1 MSKFKKAV
9 LDTSLFRR
17 SYVICLFCSNI
28 SFALIPAYL
37 VLVFL
42 FFWGVFLMIYN
53 ERKNHTV
60 LKTRYGIWLLAF
72 VLTSFVTILTH
83 LASSLLYN
91 AYNLIMLLHVAMCFF
106 VFYSVHTEK
115 HLNFRRE
122 LYSICRFIVY
132 CSTVLGI
139 VGLAFLM
146 AEISFE
152 VLWLKFIIF
161 ENRFDGMFVNPNQLG
176 FIAVVAIFCCHM
188 LIKKDF
194 ITISGRE
201 RVSRIWIGSCV
212 AVNAISLLLCDSNG
226 AMILMIGYAIFFVVY
241 KMFGSESKF
250 TVKQIITKSAA
261 CLAAGVVILTSL
273 FFVRNITQAGF
284 VQIMKSTA
292 ESTIVSSDSLTDKI
306 VHDEAAVTFEHENKN
321 LDSGRFKL
329 WKQAAKMF
337 MQNPILGIGK
347 GNIYEYG
354 NRMFEDGIK
363 FSKGYGIL
371 APIMTDFHNGYI
383 TILVCSGII
392 GFVLFC
398 IFGLRFFKHI
408 TMHVFRDD
416 SLKESVLPCMYSFLC
431 AYVIY
436 SFIEVGL
443 LYNINFMVIFF
454 WLILGYT
461 SCFLVKYE
469 PNREL
474 GTFVLFGKTFRRGLI

>member
-1 MSKFKKAV
+1 MSKFKKAI

-17 SYVICLFCSNI
+17 SYVICLFCSNL
-28 SFALIPAYL
+28 SFVLIPAYL
-37 VLVFL
+37 VLAFL
-42 FFWGVFLMIYN
+42 FVWGVFLMIFN
-53 ERKNHTV
+53 AVKHRTV
-60 LKTRYGIWLLAF
+60 LKTRYGLWLFAF
-72 VLTSFVTILTH
+72 VVTSLVTMVIH
-83 LASSLLYN
+83 LASSFLYN
-91 AYNLIMLLHVAMCFF
+91 AYNLIMILHVSMCFF

-132 CSTVLGI
+132 TTTVLGI
-139 VGLAFLM
+139 LGLAFLM

-152 VLWLKFIIF
+152 VLWFKFIVY
-161 ENRFDGMFVNPNQLG
+161 ENRFDGMFINPNILG
-176 FIAVVAIFCCHM
+176 FVSVVGIFCCHM
-188 LIKKDF
+188 LLKKDF
-194 ITISGRE
+194 IAISGRE

-226 AMILMIGYAIFFVVY
+226 ALMLLIAYAIFFVIY

-250 TVKQIITKSAA
+250 TVWQIVTKSAA
-261 CLAAGVVILTSL
+261 CLLAGAVIVMSL

-284 VQIMKSTA
+284 VQIMKTA
-292 ESTIVSSDSLTDKI
+292 SSSTIISSDSITDKI
-306 VHDEAAVTFEHENKN
+306 AHDEAAVTFEHENKN
-321 LDSGRFKL
+321 LDSGRLVL
-329 WKQAAKMF
+329 WKQAAKMY
-337 MQNPILGIGK
+337 MEDPILGIGK

-354 NRMFEDGIK
+354 NRLFEDGIK
-363 FSKGYGIL
+363 FSKSYGML

-383 TILVCSGII
+383 TILVCSGVI

-416 SLKESVLPCMYSFLC
+416 SLHESVLPCMYSFLC
-431 AYVIY
+431 AYLIY
-436 SFIEVGL
+436 SFIEIGL
-443 LYNINFMVIFF
+443 LYNPTFTVMFF

-469 PNREL
+469 PDSEL
-474 GTFVLFGKTFRRGLI
+474 GTFVLFGRTMRRSIL

>member
-28 SFALIPAYL
+28 SFVLIPAYL
-37 VLVFL
+37 VLIFL
-42 FFWGVFLMIYN
+42 FFWGIFLMFYN
-53 ERKNHTV
+53 EYKRHTV
-60 LKTRYGIWLLAF
+60 LRTRYGLWLLAF
-72 VLTSFVTILTH
+72 VLTSLVTIVVH
-83 LASSLLYN
+83 LASSFLYN
-91 AYNLIMLLHVAMCFF
+91 AYNLIMILHVVMCFF

-115 HLNFRRE
+115 QLNFRRE
-122 LYSICRFIVY
+122 LYSVCRFIVY

-139 VGLAFLM
+139 LGLAFLM

-152 VLWLKFIIF
+152 VLWFKFIIF

-176 FIAVVAIFCCHM
+176 FVAVVAIFCSHM
-188 LIKKDF
+188 LLKQDF
-194 ITISGRE
+194 IAISGRE

-226 AMILMIGYAIFFVVY
+226 AMVLMIGYAIFFVIY

-250 TVKQIITKSAA
+250 TVRQIVTKSAA
-261 CLAAGVVILTSL
+261 CLLAGAVIVTAV

-284 VQIMKSTA
+284 VQIMKTA
-292 ESTIVSSDSLTDKI
+292 SESTIVSQDSLTDKI
-306 VHDEAAVTFEHENKN
+306 VHDEAVVTFEHENKN

-337 MQNPILGIGK
+337 MENPILGIGK

-354 NRMFEDGIK
+354 NRMFEEGIK
-363 FSKGYGIL
+363 FSKGYGVL

-408 TMHVFRDD
+408 TVHVFRDD
-416 SLKESVLPCMYSFLC
+416 SLSESVLPCMYSFLC
-431 AYVIY
+431 SYLIY
-436 SFIEVGL
+436 SCFEVGL

-469 PNREL
+469 PDREL
-474 GTFVLFGKTFRRGLI
+474 GTFVLFGKTFRRSIL

>member
-1 MSKFKKAV
+1 MSKFKKA
-9 LDTSLFRR
+9 LTDISLFRR
-17 SYVICLFCSNI
+17 SYIICLFCSNI
-28 SFALIPAYL
+28 SFVLIPAYL

-42 FFWGVFLMIYN
+42 FFWGVFLMVYN
-53 ERKNHTV
+53 EFRYHTV
-60 LKTRYGIWLLAF
+60 RRTRYGMWLLAF
-72 VLTSFVTILTH
+72 VLTSFVTAAVH
-83 LASSLLYN
+83 LASTFLYN
-91 AYNLIMLLHVAMCFF
+91 AYNLIMLLHVAICFF

-115 HLNFRRE
+115 RLNFRRE

-132 CSTVLGI
+132 MTTVLG
-139 VGLAFLM
+139 VAGLAFLM

-152 VLWLKFIIF
+152 VLWFKFIIF
-161 ENRFDGMFVNPNQLG
+161 DNRFDGMFINPNQTG
-176 FIAVVAIFCCHM
+176 FIAVTAIFCCHM
-188 LIKKDF
+188 LMKKDF
-194 ITISGRE
+194 IAISGRE

-226 AMILMIGYAIFFVVY
+226 AMVLMIGYAIFFVIY

-250 TVKQIITKSAA
+250 SVRQIVTKSAA
-261 CLAAGVVILTSL
+261 CLLLGVFIVAAV

-284 VQIMKSTA
+284 VQIMKSTKP
-292 ESTIVSSDSLTDKI
+292 TVIVSDSITDKI
-306 VHDEAAVTFEHENKN
+306 VNDEAVVTFEHENKN

-329 WKQAAKMF
+329 WQQAAKMF
-337 MQNPILGIGK
+337 LENPIIGIGK

-363 FSKGYGIL
+363 FSKSYGAL

-383 TILVCSGII
+383 TILVCSGVV

-398 IFGLRFFKHI
+398 IFGLRFAKHI
-408 TMHVFRDD
+408 TIHVFRDD
-416 SLKESVLPCMYSFLC
+416 SLSESVLPCMYSFLC
-431 AYVIY
+431 SYVIY

-443 LYNINFMVIFF
+443 LYNINFMVLFF

-469 PNREL
+469 PDRTL
-474 GTFVLFGKTFRRGLI
+474 GTFVLFGKTFRRSVI

>member
-28 SFALIPAYL
+28 SFVLIPAYF
-37 VLVFL
+37 VLIFL
-42 FFWGVFLMIYN
+42 FLWGVFLLIYN
-53 ERKNHTV
+53 EAKYCTV
-60 LKTRYGIWLLAF
+60 LKTRYGFWLLAF
-72 VLTSFVTILTH
+72 LLTSLITVIVH
-83 LASSLLYN
+83 LASTFLYN
-91 AYNLIMLLHVAMCFF
+91 AYNLIMLLHMAICFF
-106 VFYSVHTEK
+106 VLYSVHTEK

-132 CSTVLGI
+132 ATTVLGI
-139 VGLAFLM
+139 LGLSFLM

-152 VLWLKFIIF
+152 VLWFKFIVF
-161 ENRFDGMFVNPNQLG
+161 DNRFDGMFINPNQLG
-176 FIAVVAIFCCHM
+176 FIAVVAIFCSHM
-188 LIKKDF
+188 LLKKDF
-194 ITISGRE
+194 ISISGRE

-226 AMILMIGYAIFFVVY
+226 AMILMIGYAIFFVIY

-250 TVKQIITKSAA
+250 SMRQIVTKSAA
-261 CLAAGVVILTSL
+261 CLLAGLVIVASV

-284 VQIMKSTA
+284 VQIMKTA
-292 ESTIVSSDSLTDKI
+292 SASKIVSTDSLTDKI
-306 VHDEAAVTFEHENKN
+306 AHDEAAVTFEHENKN

-329 WKQAAKMF
+329 WQQAAKMF
-337 MQNPILGIGK
+337 MQNPVIGIGK

-363 FSKGYGIL
+363 FSKSYGIL

-383 TILVCSGII
+383 TILVCSGVI

-408 TMHVFRDD
+408 TIHVFRDD
-416 SLKESVLPCMYSFLC
+416 SLHESVLPCMYSFLC
-431 AYVIY
+431 SYVIY

-443 LYNINFMVIFF
+443 LYNLNFMVIFF

-469 PNREL
+469 PSRAL
-474 GTFVLFGKTFRRGLI
+474 GTFVVFGKTFRRTLL

>member
-1 MSKFKKAV
+1 
-9 LDTSLFRR
+9 
-17 SYVICLFCSNI
+17 
-28 SFALIPAYL
+28 
-37 VLVFL
+37 
-42 FFWGVFLMIYN
+42 
-53 ERKNHTV
+53 
-60 LKTRYGIWLLAF
+60 
-72 VLTSFVTILTH
+72 
-83 LASSLLYN
+83 
-91 AYNLIMLLHVAMCFF
+91 
-106 VFYSVHTEK
+106 
-115 HLNFRRE
+115 
-122 LYSICRFIVY
+122 
-132 CSTVLGI
+132 
-139 VGLAFLM
+139 
-146 AEISFE
+146 
-152 VLWLKFIIF
+152 
-161 ENRFDGMFVNPNQLG
+161 MFVNPNQLG

-226 AMILMIGYAIFFVVY
+226 AMILMIGYAVFFVVY

-292 ESTIVSSDSLTDKI
+292 EATIVSSDSLTDKI

>member
-28 SFALIPAYL
+28 SFVLIPAYL

-42 FFWGVFLMIYN
+42 FFWGIFLLIYN
-53 ERKNHTV
+53 ERKYHTV
-60 LKTRYGIWLLAF
+60 LKTRYGLWLLAF
-72 VLTSFVTILTH
+72 VLTSLITVIIH
-83 LASSLLYN
+83 LASTFLYN
-91 AYNLIMLLHVAMCFF
+91 AYNLIMVIHLAMCFF
-106 VFYSVHTEK
+106 LFYSVHTEK

-139 VGLAFLM
+139 FGLMFLM

-152 VLWLKFIIF
+152 VLWFKFIVY

-188 LIKKDF
+188 LLKKDF
-194 ITISGRE
+194 ISISGRE

-226 AMILMIGYAIFFVVY
+226 AMILMIGYAIFFVIY

-250 TVKQIITKSAA
+250 TVKQIVTKSLA
-261 CLAAGVVILTSL
+261 CLGAGLVIVTSL

-284 VQIMKSTA
+284 VQIMKSTS
-292 ESTIVSSDSLTDKI
+292 ESTIISEDSLTDQI
-306 VHDEAAVTFEHENKN
+306 IHDEAVVTFEHENKN
-321 LDSGRFKL
+321 LDSGRLKL
-329 WKQAAKMF
+329 WEQAATMF
-337 MQNPILGIGK
+337 IQHPILGIGK

-354 NRMFEDGIK
+354 NRLFEDGIK
-363 FSKGYGIL
+363 FSKSYGML
-371 APIMTDFHNGYI
+371 APIMTDFHNGYF
-383 TILVCSGII
+383 TILICSGVV

-398 IFGLRFFKHI
+398 IFGLRFLKHI
-408 TMHVFRDD
+408 TIHVFRDI
-416 SLKESVLPCMYSFLC
+416 SLHESVLPCMFSFLC
-431 AYVIY
+431 TYLIY
-436 SFIEVGL
+436 SFIEIGL
-443 LYNINFMVIFF
+443 LFNINFMVIFF
-454 WLILGYT
+454 WLIVGYI

-469 PNREL
+469 PDRSL
-474 GTFVLFGKTFRRGLI
+474 GTFTLFGRTFRKSIL

>member
-1 MSKFKKAV
+1 MSKFKKAL

-28 SFALIPAYL
+28 SFVLIPAYL
-37 VLVFL
+37 VLIFL

-53 ERKNHTV
+53 EYKRRTV
-60 LKTRYGIWLLAF
+60 LRTRYGLWLLDF
-72 VLTSFVTILTH
+72 VMTSLVTIVVH
-83 LASSLLYN
+83 LASSFLYN
-91 AYNLIMLLHVAMCFF
+91 AYNLIMILHVAMCFF

-115 HLNFRRE
+115 QLNFRRE
-122 LYSICRFIVY
+122 LYSVCRFIVY

-139 VGLAFLM
+139 LGLTFLM

-152 VLWLKFIIF
+152 VLWFKFIIF

-176 FIAVVAIFCCHM
+176 FVAVVAIFCSHM
-188 LIKKDF
+188 LLKKDF
-194 ITISGRE
+194 IAISGRE

-226 AMILMIGYAIFFVVY
+226 AMVLMIGYAIFFVIY

-250 TVKQIITKSAA
+250 TVRQIITKSAA
-261 CLAAGVVILTSL
+261 CLLAGVVIVTAV

-284 VQIMKSTA
+284 VQIMKTA
-292 ESTIVSSDSLTDKI
+292 SESTIVSQDSLTDKI
-306 VHDEAAVTFEHENKN
+306 VHDEAVVTFEHENKN

-329 WKQAAKMF
+329 WKQAAKLF
-337 MQNPILGIGK
+337 MENPVLGIGK

-354 NRMFEDGIK
+354 NRMFEEGIK
-363 FSKGYGIL
+363 FSKGYGVL

-408 TMHVFRDD
+408 TVHVFRDD
-416 SLKESVLPCMYSFLC
+416 SLSESVLPCMYSFLC
-431 AYVIY
+431 AYLIY
-436 SFIEVGL
+436 SCFEVGL

-469 PNREL
+469 PDREL
-474 GTFVLFGKTFRRGLI
+474 GSFVLFGKTFRRSIL